1 MFLLETQHPDQ
12 ATGAVAEVYAHFQ
25 GRMDVPAPLRLLSAS
40 PELLGLHFAQIAY
53 FMRHPKLSFP
63 VLAAIR
69 FLAARQACFEHCRT
83 LNRTWLVKAG
93 LTEDEVDALAQGRNV
108 EAFSE
113 AENALLRVV
122 GKVLA
127 KDKLRAEDVAA
138 LRDLGWTDAD
148 ILDACAQGAS
158 LIGAAYLSEAFQTQA

>member
-12 ATGAVAEVYAHFQ
+12 ATGTVAEVYAQFQ

-69 FLAARQACFEHCRT
+69 FLAARQSCFGHCQT

-93 LTEDEVDALAQGRNV
+93 LTDQEVDSLAQDRDV
-108 EAFSE
+108 DAFSE

-122 GKVLA
+122 AKVLA
-127 KDKLRAEDVAA
+127 KENVQAEDIQC
-138 LRDLGWTDAD
+138 LRDQGWIDAD
-148 ILDACAQGAS
+148 ILDACAQGTA
-158 LIGAAYLSEAFQTQA
+158 LIGAAYLFEAFQTQA